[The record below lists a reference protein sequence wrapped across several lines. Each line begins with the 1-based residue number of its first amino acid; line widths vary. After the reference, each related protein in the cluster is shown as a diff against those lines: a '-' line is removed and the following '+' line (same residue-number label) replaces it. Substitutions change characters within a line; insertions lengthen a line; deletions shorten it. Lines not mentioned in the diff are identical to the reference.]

1 MSEQKPSQKWG
12 AGTVFMSRYRLDSL
26 LGQGGMGSVW
36 KAEHLQLRSPV
47 AIKMLDPAI
56 ANNEQMLA
64 RFLREAQACAA
75 LRSPHVVQIFDYGV
89 DEATGTAFIAME
101 MLNGEALS
109 DRVTRL
115 GRLPPEEAFR
125 FLSEVLRAMGKAHDA
140 GIVHRDLKPDNVFI
154 CRDDPEFAKVLDFGV
169 AKVTNKELGASG
181 GKTQTGMMIGTPY
194 YMSPEQ
200 TQAKEVDHRAD
211 LWAIAVIAFEI
222 MTGRRPFI
230 GESFGELVIA
240 ICTNPVPL
248 PSRVAPV
255 PAGFDEWFVRGTQ
268 RDRNRRFQSAKEM
281 AEELGRLA
289 SGGFGRPSI
298 VSGAPAFGNSRP
310 PQVASLPAAR
320 ANSPVP
326 FQPPASDELQLTTGA
341 RAVMASG
348 PGPVSIRSGGSRTA
362 ILVLAGLAALIVVGV
377 GAFVAIGGAAA
388 FRDVKEEGSA
398 AAAIAPPPEP
408 APAANPAPVIPPTV
422 AVPVPIAP
430 PELGATLPTSAS
442 AAPSAS
448 AKALEPSPDKPA
460 REPVKTG
467 AKVAAPNA
475 PRTAPPKGPEKQPPK
490 NWEF

>member
-1 MSEQKPSQKWG
+1 MSEQQPSQKWG
-12 AGTVFMSRYRLDSL
+12 AGTVFMGRYRLDSM

-89 DEATGTAFIAME
+89 DEGTGTAFIAME

-109 DRVTRL
+109 ERVARL
-115 GRLPPEEAFR
+115 GRVPPEEAFR

-169 AKVTNKELGASG
+169 AKVTNKDLGASG

-222 MTGRRPFI
+222 MTGRRPFT

-248 PSRVAPV
+248 PSRIAPV

-281 AEELGRLA
+281 AEELA
-289 SGGFGRPSI
+289 KIATGGAARPSI

-310 PQVASLPAAR
+310 PQVSSVPAAR
-320 ANSPVP
+320 AISPVP
-326 FQPPASDELQLTTGA
+326 GPKPSPNDELQLTTGA

-348 PGPVSIRSGGSRTA
+348 PVSVQSGGSRTA
-362 ILVLAGLAALIVVGV
+362 MLVLGGLAALIVIGV
-377 GAFVAIGGAAA
+377 GGFVAIGGAAA
-388 FRDVKEEGSA
+388 FRDAKDESST
-398 AAAIAPPPEP
+398 AAAIAPPVE
-408 APAANPAPVIPPTV
+408 ATPAANPAPVLPPTV
-422 AVPVPIAP
+422 AAP
-430 PELGATLPTSAS
+430 ATALPAANPPASASAS

-448 AKALEPSPDKPA
+448 AVAVEPVLDKPA

-467 AKVAAPNA
+467 ARVAPSN
-475 PRTAPPKGPEKQPPK
+475 PPKTPPKGPEKQPPK